1 MHPARLLRIVVLVFL
16 VAACCGTAAAAD
28 PQALSLVRQA
38 VAAQGGEA
46 ALRALHSVQF
56 EAAGYR
62 DLVEQSERPEGPYV
76 VKFDRIQEVHDLAGH
91 RLRRS
96 VAAQVATFPEFT
108 DTLVLAGDVAMHGS
122 ADHGFAASSL
132 DRDAAA
138 ESLALSPERLLLTAL
153 DSPSLRTEPDTVLHH
168 IAQHVVA
175 FDLDGSPVRIY
186 LNRYTLLPTA
196 MDYSGPAAHAGY
208 WNYLGDVT
216 LRTWYT
222 FWSLQKGGIHYPL
235 QWNLERNS
243 LPDRMLM
250 ITKLTFD
257 GALDEAQLTIP
268 PAVRAQA
275 PARASSSDLEALPLG
290 LPKQPAVEVVPGVI
304 FIPGRWNVTLV
315 RQADGVV
322 VLEAPISSGYS
333 AKVIEEAGRRFP
345 GLPIKA
351 VITTSDAWPH
361 LAGIR
366 EYAARGI
373 PICALDLD
381 RPILERVI
389 GDRRQSKPDRLARAP
404 RPPVLHIVSTRTLL
418 GTGPNRL
425 EIIPLRGATTER
437 QMMVYFPEQRLLY
450 GSDAFQ
456 KDPGDGTYY
465 TPQTVSEVVAAAA
478 RERLAV
484 ERFFMMHVA
493 PTPWSELQ
501 GVLDKAQAGQV
512 R

>member
-1 MHPARLLRIVVLVFL
+1 MLHSRWKRFFTLMVL
-16 VAACCGTAAAAD
+16 AAASAGPAAAAD
-28 PQALSLVRQA
+28 PHAVMLVRQA

-46 ALRALHSVQF
+46 ALRKLSSVQF
-56 EAAGYR
+56 DAVGYR

-76 VKFDRIQEVHDLAGH
+76 VELDRIQEVHDLAGH

-96 VAAQVATFPEFT
+96 LTAQVAPFPDFT
-108 DTLVLAGDVAMHGS
+108 DTVVLAGDVAMRGP
-122 ADHGFAASSL
+122 AGHGFAAGSL
-132 DRDAAA
+132 ERDAAA
-138 ESLALSPERLLLTAL
+138 ESLALSPERLLLTAI
-153 DSPSLRTEPDTVLHH
+153 DAPSLRTGPDIVLHH

-196 MDYSGPAAHAGY
+196 VDYSGPAAHAGY

-222 FWSLQKGGIHYPL
+222 FWSLEKGGIHYPR
-235 QWNLERNS
+235 QWNTERNG

-250 ITKLTFD
+250 ITSLTFN
-257 GALDEAQLTIP
+257 GALDEAALTIP
-268 PAVRAQA
+268 PEVRAQA
-275 PARASSSDLEALPLG
+275 PARAGSSDLETLPLG
-290 LPKQPAVEVVPGVI
+290 LRNDPAVEVVPGVV

-315 RQADGVV
+315 GQADGVV

-333 AKVIEEAGRRFP
+333 AKVMEEAGRRFP

-366 EYAARGI
+366 EYVARGI
-373 PICALDLD
+373 PVYALDLD

-389 GDRRQSKPDRLARAP
+389 ADRRQSKPDALARRP
-404 RPPVLHIVSTRTLL
+404 RPPLFHIVSEKTSL
-418 GTGPNRL
+418 GSGPNRL
-425 EIIPLRGATTER
+425 EIIPLRGPATER
-437 QMMVYFPEQRLLY
+437 QMMVYLPEQRLLY

-456 KDPGDGTYY
+456 KDPDGTYY
-465 TPQTVSEVVAAAA
+465 LPQTVSEVVAAVA
-478 RERLAV
+478 RENLAV
-484 ERFFMMHVA
+484 DRFFMMHVA

-501 GVLDKAQAGQV
+501 GVLEKAAGQK
-512 R
+512 

>member
-1 MHPARLLRIVVLVFL
+1 MRLIWFRRVLTLATL
-16 VAACCGTAAAAD
+16 VAVCAGMAAAAD
-28 PQALSLVRQA
+28 PQAASLVRQA
-38 VAAQGGEA
+38 LAAQGGEA
-46 ALRALHSVQF
+46 TLRALRSVQLD
-56 EAAGYR
+56 ATGYR

-76 VKFDRIQEVHDLAGH
+76 VEFDHLKEVHDLAGQ

-96 VAAQVATFPEFT
+96 LSAQIPPFPEFT
-108 DTLVLAGDVAMHGS
+108 DTLVLAGDVAMRGPAGHNFPAGN
-122 ADHGFAASSL
+122 L
-132 DRDAAA
+132 ERDAAA
-138 ESLALSPERLLLTAL
+138 EALALSPERLLLTAL
-153 DSPSLRTEPDTVLHH
+153 EAPSLRAEPDTVLRH
-168 IAQHVVA
+168 IVQHVVV

-186 LNRYTLLPTA
+186 LNRHTLLPTA
-196 MDYSGPAAHAGY
+196 VDYSGPAAHAGY

-235 QWNLERNS
+235 QWNTERNG
-243 LPDRMLM
+243 LPDRVLM
-250 ITKLTFD
+250 ITSLILD
-257 GALDEAQLTIP
+257 GALDEALLTIP
-268 PAVRAQA
+268 PEVRAQA
-275 PARASSSDLEALPLG
+275 PSRAGSSDLEALPLG
-290 LPKQPAVEVVPGVI
+290 LPDQPTVEVAPGVV

-315 RQADGVV
+315 RQGDGVV

-345 GLPIKA
+345 GAAIKA

-366 EYAARGI
+366 EYVARGV
-373 PICALDLD
+373 PVYALDLD

-404 RPPVLHIVSTRTLL
+404 RPPVFHIVSTGTAL
-418 GTGPNRL
+418 GSGPNRL

-456 KDPGDGTYY
+456 KDSDGTYFL
-465 TPQTVSEVVAAAA
+465 PQTVSEEVAAVV
-478 RERLAV
+478 REHLVV

-501 GVLDKAQAGQV
+501 GVLDKATG
-512 R
+512 RK